1 MTLHVDAVKSSHED
15 KVENDEFQKWCEEQ
29 YENEENG
36 LEKVVRVNKHNYLE
50 MILDCFQIGGLK
62 IDMKYYIENM
72 EDKFSNPIKSRT
84 KSPWTEKLFKVDDSY
99 KILDQQKNDLFHSF
113 TMRMIFLIKKLKS
126 GCEPGCKLFVH
137 TCDILKWKQ
146 LVKAIEDAGIL

>member
-29 YENEENG
+29 YGNEENG
-36 LEKVVRVNKHNYLE
+36 LEKVVRVNKHNYLA

-84 KSPWTEKLFKVDDSY
+84 KSP
-99 KILDQQKNDLFHSF
+99 
-113 TMRMIFLIKKLKS
+113 
-126 GCEPGCKLFVH
+126 
-137 TCDILKWKQ
+137 
-146 LVKAIEDAGIL
+146 

>member
-1 MTLHVDAVKSSHED
+1 MTWHVDAVKSSHED

-84 KSPWTEKLFKVDDSY
+84 KSP
-99 KILDQQKNDLFHSF
+99 
-113 TMRMIFLIKKLKS
+113 
-126 GCEPGCKLFVH
+126 
-137 TCDILKWKQ
+137 
-146 LVKAIEDAGIL
+146 